1 MNSTWGKAIARAGLE
16 RLLLGGV
23 LVLLAATRALAAE
36 DPMPRP
42 PELERDVQFW
52 IRIYSEVDTNG
63 GFLHDERNLGVVY
76 EKLHFAPNTSP
87 REREKILDQGKV
99 RYTAAL
105 RRIAAANGGPLSEE
119 DQRILDMWGS
129 EGTPARLLEATDEI
143 RFQLGQSDRF
153 RAGLIRSGAWET
165 HIAETLANLGLPAE
179 LAVLP
184 HVESSFNPAAYSKV
198 GAAGL
203 WQFMRSTGR
212 RYMRIDNA
220 VDDRLDPFRA
230 TEAAAQLLAYN
241 YRLLGSWPLAL
252 TAYNHGAE
260 GVRRAKET
268 LGTDDIVRIVRT
280 YKGRTFGFASR
291 NFYVSFLAALEI
303 DRNPEKYFGG
313 VERAS
318 EARFQEVTVP
328 GFVQMS
334 ALERA
339 LRIDRQRLRE
349 LNPALLRSVWD
360 GQRHVPKAYHLRLP
374 MDGDKWTSDLLAAR
388 LSPGDFFAGQP
399 EPRRYRVRRGDT
411 VASVADQ
418 YGVTAEAL
426 ARLNR
431 VRTSG
436 KLKVGRVIN
445 LPESTAGTLVA
456 AAGAPAGSIAVGR
469 PGTTATLAANASGSA
484 GRSGGTSVTSGIG
497 VLNGGAAN
505 GSTATTGADSAA
517 ASGGAGTSILNGIVA
532 GGSGTTANGVP
543 SGVGAEVSGSTSGT
557 NTRSGAAGTANG
569 INTGPRRGII
579 SSPSGVYVVQTG
591 ESLADIASK
600 FGMTEAQLLKLNGI
614 RNRDFIFEGQQL
626 LVTATPPSA
635 VASTGGPGTGVP
647 SAASAAAPAKTFEG
661 GASGAPVASTAVPS
675 TNVPSRERLTGA
687 SAPDTSPVPV
697 VAAGAVPIEEAARE
711 SVEEAHAVAK
721 AGAPA
726 QNAQPVNAAQAEELS
741 PALGPSA
748 DTQQNADP
756 TDYSVSK
763 DNTIRVAAAETL
775 GHYADWLRVS
785 AGRLR
790 QLNRMSF
797 AKPVLI
803 GHKIKLEF
811 GRVSRE
817 EFETKRRE
825 YHAELQ
831 ATYFA
836 EHRIIGTEVYI
847 VRRGDA
853 LWTVTQR
860 FAQLPIWLLQQYNP
874 DVDLADLHPG
884 TQIVMPRVENVV
896 GGPG

>member
-1 MNSTWGKAIARAGLE
+1 MNSTWGKAVARADLA

-23 LVLLAATRALAAE
+23 LVLLAATRVLAAE

-63 GFLHDERNLGVVY
+63 GFLHDEHNLAVVY
-76 EKLHFAPNTSP
+76 EKLHFAPNASP
-87 REREKILDQGKV
+87 REREKVIDQGKA
-99 RYTAAL
+99 RYAAAL
-105 RRIAAANGGPLSEE
+105 RRIAAANGGQLSDD
-119 DQRILDMWGS
+119 DQRILDMWS
-129 EGTPARLLEATDEI
+129 TEGTPARLLEATDEI

-153 RAGLIRSGAWET
+153 RAGLVRSGAWET

-220 VDDRLDPFRA
+220 VDDRMDPFRS

-268 LGTDDIVRIVRT
+268 LGTDDIVRIVRA

-313 VERAS
+313 VERAT

-334 ALERA
+334 SLERA
-339 LRIDRQRLRE
+339 LRIDRQKLRE

-388 LSPGDFFAGQP
+388 LSPGEFFAGQP

-418 YGVTAEAL
+418 NGVTPEAL

-431 VRTSG
+431 IRTSG

-456 AAGAPAGSIAVGR
+456 VAGAPAGSVAVGP
-469 PGTTATLAANASGSA
+469 PGTTATVAASSA
-484 GRSGGTSVTSGIG
+484 TRGGGKSATSGIG
-497 VLNGGAAN
+497 VLNGGAASGSGAPVSAN
-505 GSTATTGADSAA
+505 GASAA
-517 ASGGAGTSILNGIVA
+517 PGSSSAANSAGN
-532 GGSGTTANGVP
+532 
-543 SGVGAEVSGSTSGT
+543 
-557 NTRSGAAGTANG
+557 AAGTAGGAAGGTNA
-569 INTGPRRGII
+569 GPRRGII

-614 RNRDFIFEGQQL
+614 RSRDFIFEGQQV

-635 VASTGGPGTGVP
+635 LASTGGPNTGAP
-647 SAASAAAPAKTFEG
+647 STASSGAPPAKTFEG
-661 GASGAPVASTAVPS
+661 GATGAPVASTAVPS

-687 SAPDTSPVPV
+687 AAADTSPVPV

-721 AGAPA
+721 AGAPSE
-726 QNAQPVNAAQAEELS
+726 NAQPVNAAQAEELS

-748 DTQQNADP
+748 DTQQSADP

-775 GHYADWLRVS
+775 GHYADWVGVS

-790 QLNRMSF
+790 QLNKMSF

-817 EFETKRRE
+817 AFETKRRE

-874 DVDLADLHPG
+874 DVDLADLRPG